1 MGLFLGGQFGL
12 CDVEQ
17 VSPTAFA
24 QSSVVEPISSSPV
37 PILIG
42 LSNMQRWKLLVH
54 PMDGLISASA

>member
-17 VSPTAFA
+17 VSQTTFT

-42 LSNMQRWKLLVH
+42 LSNLQRRKLLVH